1 MAASLGSRAPS
12 KRHKWS
18 FASSQRRTERVTELA
33 SPPGFSSS
41 LGQGHSEASRETEAN
56 LIVKKSWDVALAPWK
71 QVPMNLFIMYMAGNS
86 ISIFPIMMVG
96 MLFLRPVKA
105 LLTIQSTF
113 KMIEGGQAILQKI
126 VYLFG
131 NLACLALALYKCS
144 SMGLLPTHASDWL
157 DFVEP
162 LQRIE
167 HSGGGIILS
176 WTNEPGHEAD
186 RSCKQSAHARTEC
199 LFCTVHLSCVHV
211 LQQYASHI
219 LCTYI
224 STFAALL
231 QHFLQLM

>member
-1 MAASLGSRAPS
+1 MLPNFTEQRHISVRLCGRFARYMETPGLKVKVIWRTDEEDIWEDAPGSQTVPAGSLRPATDIPS
-12 KRHKWS
+12 VDDS
-18 FASSQRRTERVTELA
+18 TSSGFLRRTDRVTELA
-33 SPPGFSSS
+33 SPPGYSSS

-167 HSGGGIILS
+167 HSGGGIMLS
-176 WTNEPGHEAD
+176 
-186 RSCKQSAHARTEC
+186 
-199 LFCTVHLSCVHV
+199 
-211 LQQYASHI
+211 
-219 LCTYI
+219 
-224 STFAALL
+224 
-231 QHFLQLM
+231 